1 MFGRS
6 VPSAAGVI
14 SVSVEPVVVAASSLI
29 NEEAPF
35 EGDGGLFGVLLLSG
49 VVGAGSAGFSEP
61 DPEESDVSSSGSG
74 SGSGVGACVGS
85 CSQLK
90 YSETVILER
99 FVSLFFRKAICGEVI
114 LACTNSTLIALLVS
128 LFVGVPRFN
137 TVFSPISISSYTV
150 PPLVFRK
157 SGLVTVSGSSAIPR
171 SWCNVDI
178 CELISDRSATA
189 CVILSLLLIS
199 SAFSFK

>member
-35 EGDGGLFGVLLLSG
+35 EEDGGLFGVLLLSG
-49 VVGAGSAGFSEP
+49 VVGAGF
-61 DPEESDVSSSGSG
+61 
-74 SGSGVGACVGS
+74 GVGA

-150 PPLVFRK
+150 PPLVFRR

-178 CELISDRSATA
+178 CELISDRPATA
-189 CVILSLLLIS
+189 RVILSLLLIS

>member
-35 EGDGGLFGVLLLSG
+35 EEDGGLFGVLLLSG
-49 VVGAGSAGFSEP
+49 VVGAGF
-61 DPEESDVSSSGSG
+61 
-74 SGSGVGACVGS
+74 GVGACVGA

-150 PPLVFRK
+150 PPLVFRR

-178 CELISDRSATA
+178 CELISDRPATA
-189 CVILSLLLIS
+189 RVILSLLLIS

>member
-35 EGDGGLFGVLLLSG
+35 EEDGGLFGVLLLSG
-49 VVGAGSAGFSEP
+49 VVGAGF
-61 DPEESDVSSSGSG
+61 
-74 SGSGVGACVGS
+74 GVGA

-128 LFVGVPRFN
+128 LFVGVPRSD
-137 TVFSPISISSYTV
+137 TVLLFISI
-150 PPLVFRK
+150 
-157 SGLVTVSGSSAIPR
+157 
-171 SWCNVDI
+171 
-178 CELISDRSATA
+178 
-189 CVILSLLLIS
+189 
-199 SAFSFK
+199 FS